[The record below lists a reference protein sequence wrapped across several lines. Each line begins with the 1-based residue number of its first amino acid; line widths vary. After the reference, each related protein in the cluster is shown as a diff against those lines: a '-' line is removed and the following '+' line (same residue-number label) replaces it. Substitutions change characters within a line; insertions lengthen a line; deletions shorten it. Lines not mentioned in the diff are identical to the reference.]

1 MTVDIFLLFA
11 GFILLLIIG
20 TSVASAMIISAC
32 AVLWLEG
39 MPPIIAAE
47 RALSAINSYTLLAV
61 PFFVFAAIIM
71 NRGGLTER
79 LFDVARCFV
88 GHYRGGSAQVDVLAS
103 IFFAGMSGSAT
114 ADAASQG
121 RIMIPHMHKEGYSLG
136 FAAGVNSASATI
148 GAIIPPSI
156 TMVVY
161 GAITNLSVGALFLAG
176 ILPGLAIG
184 IGLMFAV
191 WVFSVRRNY
200 PRRDYVPWSKRWRP
214 IAIALP
220 ALFAPVIIL
229 GGIFTGVTT
238 PTEAGV
244 IACAYGLFLAIIIY
258 REIEMRDIF
267 PLLVETVVATAVPVF
282 IIAAGSIFGF
292 ALTTSGFGFL
302 VQDSLSGITESPVVF
317 MMIIVAIFMTVGLFV
332 DGTTAKLIFV
342 PLFAPLASQYD
353 IPPLQFAIVVII
365 TILVGTITPP
375 VGLQLFV
382 SANIARI
389 SVFKVDVWPFV
400 AIMMSVV
407 MLLILFP
414 SITTILPTLLL

>member
-1 MTVDIFLLFA
+1 MEIYLLFG
-11 GFILLLIIG
+11 GFILLLVLG
-20 TSVASAMIISAC
+20 SSVASAMVIAAC
-32 AVLWLEG
+32 GVLWLSG
-39 MPPIIAAE
+39 LPPIIAAE
-47 RALSAINSYTLLAV
+47 RALSSINSYTLLAV

-79 LFDVARCFV
+79 LFEVARCFV

-161 GAITNLSVGALFLAG
+161 GAITNLSVGSLFLAG
-176 ILPGLAIG
+176 IVPGLAIG
-184 IGLMFAV
+184 IGLMIAV
-191 WVFSVRRNY
+191 WYLSWRRDY
-200 PRRDYVPWSKRWRP
+200 PRRAYVPWRDRWRP
-214 IAIALP
+214 IVIALP
-220 ALFAPVIIL
+220 ALLAPVIIL
-229 GGIFTGVTT
+229 GGIFGGVTT

-244 IACAYGLFLAIIIY
+244 IACAYGLFLAMVVY
-258 REIEMRDIF
+258 REIGPRDLV
-267 PLLVETVVATAVPVF
+267 PLLVETVIATSVPVF
-282 IIAAGSIFGF
+282 IISAGSIFGF
-292 ALTTSGFGFL
+292 ALTSSGFGFM
-302 VQDSLSGITESPVVF
+302 VQDALSGITESPLVF
-317 MMIIVAIFMTVGLFV
+317 MLIIVAIFMTVGLFV

-342 PLFAPLASQYD
+342 PLFAPLAAQYD
-353 IPPLQFAIVVII
+353 IHALQFAVVVII

-382 SANIARI
+382 SADIARI

-400 AIMMSVV
+400 AIMMFVV
-407 MLLILFP
+407 LLLILFP
-414 SITTILPTLLL
+414 AITTFVPELLLS

>member
-1 MTVDIFLLFA
+1 ME
-11 GFILLLIIG
+11 ILLLFGGFVVLLVLG
-20 TSVASAMIISAC
+20 TTVASAMIIA
-32 AVLWLEG
+32 ATATLWISGL
-39 MPPIIAAE
+39 PPIIAAE
-47 RALSAINSYTLLAV
+47 RALGAINSYTLLAV

-121 RIMIPHMHKEGYSLG
+121 RIMIPHMRGEGYGLG

-161 GAITNLSVGALFLAG
+161 GAITNLSVGSLFLAG
-176 ILPGLAIG
+176 VLPGLSIG
-184 IGLMFAV
+184 IGLMIAV
-191 WVFSVRRNY
+191 WYLSIRRNY
-200 PRRDYVPWSKRWRP
+200 PRRDYVPWRNRWKP
-214 IAIALP
+214 IVIALP

-229 GGIFTGVTT
+229 GGIFTGATT

-244 IACAYGLFLAIIIY
+244 IACAYGLFLAVFVY
-258 REIEMRDIF
+258 RKIGLRDLG
-267 PLLVETVVATAVPVF
+267 PLLAETVVASSVPLF
-282 IIAAGSIFGF
+282 IICAGSIFGF
-292 ALTTSGFGFL
+292 ALTSSGFGFM
-302 VQDSLSGITESPVVF
+302 VQNSITGLTDNPFIF
-317 MMIIVAIFMTVGLFV
+317 MLIIVAIFMVVGLFV

-342 PLFAPLASQYD
+342 PLFAPLAGPYGID
-353 IPPLQFAIVVII
+353 PLQFAVVVVI

-382 SANIARI
+382 SADIARI
-389 SVFKVDVWPFV
+389 SVFQVDVWPFV
-400 AIMMSVV
+400 AIMMFVV
-407 MLLILFP
+407 LLLILFP
-414 SITTILPTLLL
+414 GITTFLPGLLL